1 MFRSTFVRS
10 LVTALGA
17 AILVS
22 CADSGLIGPAD
33 PSGGLSGTQGG
44 VVVNPGSSTPT
55 ELHALWWNE
64 NLAAPVTV
72 SKTIGSSGG
81 SIAIPQTGLTVSFP
95 AGAVQSPLTITIT
108 ADTKYVAYKMEPSG
122 TRFLKDVTATQQLS
136 ATQLAG
142 AALQG
147 QIYSAYIA
155 DDSVSLSGKVPVL
168 EIEPSTTIL
177 STASQSPQA
186 QVWTI
191 KHFSRYMLASN

>member
-1 MFRSTFVRS
+1 MSRSTFVRS
-10 LVTALGA
+10 LVTALGT

-22 CADSGLIGPAD
+22 CADSGLIGPTD
-33 PSGGLSGTQGG
+33 GLPGTQGG
-44 VVVNPGSSTPT
+44 VVVNPGSNTPT
-55 ELHALWWNE
+55 QLQALWWNQD
-64 NLAAPVTV
+64 LTAPVTV

-81 SIAIPQTGLTVSFP
+81 TIAIPETGLTVSFP
-95 AGAVQSPLTITIT
+95 AGAVQSPLAITIT
-108 ADTKYVAYKMEPSG
+108 ADTRYVAYKMEPSG

-147 QIYSAYIA
+147 QIYSAYVA

-177 STASQSPQA
+177 SAASPQVPQA

-191 KHFSRYMLASN
+191 RHFSRYMLASN